1 MAVALTTEQKIKKLK
16 KAIKHLCKADAL
28 QQEVIEGD
36 VCYENFQRIQNL
48 VDDLEADVEELEN
61 GN

>member
-1 MAVALTTEQKIKKLK
+1 MLTKQEKIAKLK
-16 KAIKHLCKADAL
+16 RAVVLLGEVDFL

-48 VDDLEADVEELEN
+48 IDDFECDIEELEGADN
-61 GN
+61 D